1 MSRFIRFS
9 CAGQRSLWGLL
20 TADDTVTA
28 LSGPPYLGGQPTGE
42 HHARADVTLLAPVEP
57 TKVIGIGSNY
67 RAHIEEMGRALP
79 EVPKLFL
86 MPPSAVVGTGAP
98 IVIPPG
104 TTRVDHEAELGVV
117 VGRRMCRVSR
127 EHALDHVWGYTAVND
142 VTARDFQRADGVFT
156 RGKGFDSFCPVGP
169 WVETDLQPGDLRVRA
184 WVDGTLRQDGRT
196 SDLLFDVPRLLEFVS
211 AVMTLEP
218 GDLIS
223 TGTPSGVGPLSAG
236 QMIRVEVEGV
246 GRLENPVCDRDDRER
261 RTDA

>member
-9 CAGQRSLWGLL
+9 CGGQPSLWGVL
-20 TADDTVTA
+20 TADGTVTV

-42 HHARADVTLLAPVEP
+42 RHSRADVMLLAPVEP

-79 EVPKLFL
+79 EVPKIFL

-117 VGRRMCRVSR
+117 IGRRMCRVSR
-127 EHALDHVWGYTAVND
+127 QHALDHVWGYTAVND

-169 WVETDLQPGDLRVRA
+169 WVETDLQPCDLRVRA

-196 SDLLFDVPRLLEFVS
+196 SDLLFDVPHLLEFVS

-236 QMIRVEVEGV
+236 QRVRVEVEGV

-261 RTDA
+261 QADA